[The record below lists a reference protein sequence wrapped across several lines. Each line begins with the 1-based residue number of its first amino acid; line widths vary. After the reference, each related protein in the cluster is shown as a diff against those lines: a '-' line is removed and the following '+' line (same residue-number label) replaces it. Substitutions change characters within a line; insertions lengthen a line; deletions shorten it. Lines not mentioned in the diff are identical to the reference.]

1 VTIDAAAP
9 PISIGTHSPYR
20 VQADLSFTAYRILSR
35 SYFHLPVLWVWLAVE
50 QGISVW
56 GVAVLL
62 ALYSGTLTFGAPFAQ
77 RLQRRLPAGRS
88 LVLGELTKA
97 AGLAIVV
104 LAGDVVGAVALGQ
117 VVGGLGYSL
126 GQGPDSVLLR
136 TFYGDGDDDVAAYGT
151 QESRSMSWVF
161 IAVLVAGVAGGF
173 LYDAAPASPFVASIA
188 VTLLASVAGA
198 RLTSLAA
205 AAAPAPEPVSPP
217 TAPTGEPAATPTGA
231 STEPAPAPPAV
242 RLTPDERRWA
252 VYYASVRGLAVAAFV
267 ALLPMVFFL
276 DLEVRVALFGLVLGS
291 FSVMA
296 WLSGR
301 FGTRALATVRPGLIP
316 PVSVVA
322 LGGAFA
328 LFALADAL
336 PLALVAM
343 AVLGTVNGVVRPLA
357 MSRINAAPG
366 RTRAER
372 GRVVGSME
380 RLYGAFNAVAVVVA
394 GVVADA
400 ASATAALWTFSGAA
414 VGLGLLGLLVGS
426 GRRPATGA

>member
-1 VTIDAAAP
+1 MTAKVQAPVISAESAAAYRQHANLAF
-9 PISIGTHSPYR
+9 TTYR
-20 VQADLSFTAYRILSR
+20 VLSR

-62 ALYSGTLTFGAPFAQ
+62 ALYSGTLTFGAPLAQ
-77 RLQRRLPAGRS
+77 RLQRRLPPGRS
-88 LVLGELTKA
+88 IVLGELTKA
-97 AGLAIVV
+97 LGLAVV
-104 LAGDVVGAVALGQ
+104 LLAGDVVAAVALGQ
-117 VVGGLGYSL
+117 VIGGLGYSL

-136 TFYGDGDDDVAAYGT
+136 TLYGDGGDEAAAYGT

-161 IAVLVAGVAGGF
+161 AAVLVAGVAGGF
-173 LYDAAPASPFVASIA
+173 LYDAAPASPFVASVA
-188 VTLLASVAGA
+188 VTLLAAVAAG
-198 RLTSLAA
+198 RLAA
-205 AAAPAPEPVSPP
+205 LAARTGAVAATAAPAEVAPAVGATAAE
-217 TAPTGEPAATPTGA
+217 APT
-231 STEPAPAPPAV
+231 PPAV

-252 VYYASVRGLAVAAFV
+252 LYYASVRGLAVAAFV

-276 DLEVRVALFGLVLGS
+276 ELEVRVALFGLVLGS

-301 FGTRALATVRPGLIP
+301 YGTRVLASVPPGLIP
-316 PVSVVA
+316 PASVAA

-328 LFALADAL
+328 LFAVADAL

-357 MSRINAAPG
+357 MSRINAAGG
-366 RTRAER
+366 RSRAER
-372 GRVVGSME
+372 GRVVGAME
-380 RLYGAFNAVAVVVA
+380 RLYGAFNAMAVVLA

-400 ASATAALWTFSGAA
+400 ASANAALWTFGGAA
-414 VGLGLLGLLVGS
+414 VGLGLLGLLAG
-426 GRRPATGA
+426 GRRST